1 MSLILTI
8 TNQFKKDIKKIKKQN
23 KNLTLLKD
31 IKELLI
37 TESKLPVRYNNHQLI
52 GNYAGHYELHIQ
64 PDWLLIYKIDKNE
77 LRLVRTG
84 SHSELF

>member
-1 MSLILTI
+1 MSLIITL

-23 KNLTLLKD
+23 KNLILLKD
-31 IKELLI
+31 VKELLI
-37 TESKLPVRYNNHQLI
+37 TESKLPTKYNNHRLI
-52 GNYAGHYELHIQ
+52 GDYAGHYELHIQ